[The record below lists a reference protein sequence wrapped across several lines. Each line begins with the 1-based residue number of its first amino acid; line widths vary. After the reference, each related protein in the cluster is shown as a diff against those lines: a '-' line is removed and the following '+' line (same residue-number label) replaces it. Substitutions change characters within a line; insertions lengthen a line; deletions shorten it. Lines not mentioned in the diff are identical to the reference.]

1 MKKDLTKYYVKVTPK
16 DAIKIQNLYNRFGE
30 KKDLDYINWAF
41 SAGATNYSLIE
52 GKYRLCND
60 FRVRGKKKISLKTL
74 TNYIAYN
81 KQVEQSFSEPIE
93 LRKLTEAN
101 TALAKENESLKNIS
115 SKQRVV
121 SDILNDKINQQGET
135 IKKLESKIL
144 AKDIVMAIL
153 AFVLTLSFIVITQK
167 M

>member
-93 LRKLTEAN
+93 LRKLTEHN
-101 TALAKENESLKNIS
+101 TALSKENQDLKN
-115 SKQRVV
+115 KVARQLTVNNL
-121 SDILNDKINQQGET
+121 LNDKINKQDET
-135 IKKLESKIL
+135 IF
-144 AKDIVMAIL
+144 AKNIVMAIL